1 VGTAENEQIARDLIT
16 ALWSGD
22 TDTAREHPGYWNTL
36 HTFGILRAAFPD
48 LVAAMERQLSAGD
61 VVVTQLGMSG
71 THQGALF
78 EAEPTGEHVAWT
90 IVYVDT
96 LRDGKVVE
104 HASGDFHR
112 GSGPSCPSCTL
123 SEHNGQV

>member
-1 VGTAENEQIARDLIT
+1 VAEAENELVARELIT

-22 TDTAREHPGYWNTL
+22 TDAAREHPGYWNTL

-48 LVAAMERQLSAGD
+48 LTTTIERQLTVDD
-61 VVVTQLGMSG
+61 VVVTQIGMSG
-71 THQGALF
+71 THRGAF
-78 EAEPTGEHVAWT
+78 FGAEPTDEQVAWT

-104 HASGDFHR
+104 HASGD
-112 GSGPSCPSCTL
+112 GWLDLLISIGAIPPP
-123 SEHNGQV
+123 G